1 VGEKEKDEDWAA
13 VDADDVFRRLP
24 VHEVKRVEAKMRAD
38 ALNKQSE
45 LRSMVGTRY
54 RDLLTSASQI
64 TALHSSS
71 LRLSSSLKA
80 VGAACANPNVEVPEV
95 EGEGVSEVLPTA
107 AHVKLLLDA
116 PEALYSHL
124 AHHAFLNAAMLW
136 LLARVVKDGLN
147 EMPEDVKGV
156 SPRTSCLPMF
166 ISWPRLVRAH
176 PSPMLPSCKSSGRC
190 SSPSGHRSSRARP
203 RPCVPASPSRSS
215 TRPTRCSPWSSW
227 MG

>member
-1 VGEKEKDEDWAA
+1 MTQTSDTSSLPGRGHRRRAALTGKEAEEADWAS
-13 VDADDVFRRLP
+13 VDPDDVFRRLP
-24 VHEVKRVEAKMRAD
+24 VYEVKRVEAKMRAE

-64 TALHSSS
+64 TTLHSSS
-71 LRLSSSLKA
+71 LRLSSSLKE
-80 VGAACANPNVEVPEV
+80 VGAACANPAVDVPEV
-95 EGEGVSEVLPTA
+95 EGEGVSELLPVA

-147 EMPEDVKGV
+147 DMPEDVKGV
-156 SPRTSCLPMF
+156 SPSQPSCLL
-166 ISWPRLVRAH
+166 SALANT
-176 PSPMLPSCKSSGRC
+176 SPT
-190 SSPSGHRSSRARP
+190 SP
-203 RPCVPASPSRSS
+203 
-215 TRPTRCSPWSSW
+215 
-227 MG
+227 